1 MGCVISDMNQPL
13 GTHVGNAIEVN
24 EAVETL
30 RGRGSEE
37 LRHLCLVL
45 GSVLLVNAGI
55 AKDRAESEGM
65 LSASLDSGRALS
77 KFMEFVTAQGG
88 DTSVFDGERLLPV
101 APLSMDVLSPADGY
115 VSSISCADVGMASL
129 LTGAGRETKD
139 DVLDLSA
146 GLIVYRKVGDRV
158 RKGDA
163 IATVY
168 SSDEKKLESAAA
180 KLLDAYEFSQ
190 EETEPLRLIH
200 EIIM

>member
-1 MGCVISDMNQPL
+1 M
-13 GTHVGNAIEVN
+13 
-24 EAVETL
+24 
-30 RGRGSEE
+30 
-37 LRHLCLVL
+37 
-45 GSVLLVNAGI
+45 
-55 AKDRAESEGM
+55 
-65 LSASLDSGRALS
+65 
-77 KFMEFVTAQGG
+77 
-88 DTSVFDGERLLPV
+88 
-101 APLSMDVLSPADGY
+101 
-115 VSSISCADVGMASL
+115 
-129 LTGAGRETKD
+129 TGAGRETKD

-146 GLIVYRKVGDRV
+146 GLIVHRKVGDRV